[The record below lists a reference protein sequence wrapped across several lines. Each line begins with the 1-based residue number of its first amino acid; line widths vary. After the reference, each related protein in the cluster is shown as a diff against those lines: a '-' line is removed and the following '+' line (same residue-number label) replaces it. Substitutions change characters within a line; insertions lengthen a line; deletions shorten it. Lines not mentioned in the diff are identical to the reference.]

1 MRNPLK
7 LFSCLVELTKDY
19 HNLVY
24 GVNYNILHNYVF
36 INNLISHRYV
46 PERKILD
53 GATFTVPAGQ
63 SVAIVGTS
71 GSGMGIFFIYQVI
84 SNASVTRPK
93 I

>member
-1 MRNPLK
+1 M
-7 LFSCLVELTKDY
+7 VELHKDG

-24 GVNYNILHNYVF
+24 GVSYNIFGYDSVND
-36 INNLISHRYV
+36 LIYYRYV

-71 GSGMGIFFIYQVI
+71 GSGMGIFFIYLVI
-84 SNASVTRPK
+84 SNASVTRSK